1 MDTTFATTYTNVV
14 GGNEEVHHAVQD
26 NYDRAKWHIL
36 LDPRFKAYWDYD
48 HEYVEYV
55 ARLWDNGT
63 NPVDLVGFANLLAHD
78 YRAQKTKTT
87 TTTLSIQGVR
97 FSVTATYQGD
107 DIRLV
112 VHGTNSQYAYDNM
125 LEMVFTLPS
134 RSSVVNGLYPGP
146 MLRIQGV
153 PHPGRFLLHL
163 VDVFNEFFGMESSRL
178 IDISKKEMCSGSS
191 AVSVPLTQLF
201 LLARGSSWYM
211 GHGFFPRDDTGTI
224 ISMDYLDKIRA
235 MSMHDFYG
243 TKSRE
248 ILSLSG
254 LPGQSIDFA
263 TSIVLGGFFELVCDQ
278 LFMENKITCAGILTI
293 LDMTK
298 DIITALGHDIMF
310 VEFVKRY
317 DCVEAIPLR
326 RVHRTL
332 T

>member
-1 MDTTFATTYTNVV
+1 M
-14 GGNEEVHHAVQD
+14 QD
-26 NYDRAKWHIL
+26 NRDKWHIL
-36 LDPRFKAYWDYD
+36 LDPRFKAYWDHD

-55 ARLWDNGT
+55 ARLWANGT
-63 NPVDLVGFANLLAHD
+63 NTVDLIEFANLLAHG
-78 YRAQKTKTT
+78 YRAQKTET

-153 PHPGRFLLHL
+153 PHPGRFLLYL
-163 VDVFNEFFGMESSRL
+163 VDMFNKLFGVYRSRL

-211 GHGFFPRDDTGTI
+211 GHGFFPRDDTGAI
-224 ISMDYLDKIRA
+224 ISMDCLDKIRA
-235 MSMHDFYG
+235 TSMQTFYG
-243 TKSRE
+243 TTKSRE
-248 ILSLSG
+248 ILRLSG
-254 LPGQSIDFA
+254 LPGHNIAFV

-293 LDMTK
+293 LNMTQEVL
-298 DIITALGHDIMF
+298 DAHGHDIMF

-317 DCVEAIPLR
+317 PCVEAIPLR